1 MRIIG
6 RNSYENN
13 SSNFRFPRIWSADG
27 RFGRGPNQTANCLAQ
42 TDADTDPDAPANC
55 DALAETRSDAFTETR
70 GDILAAAGRDA
81 SANRRAYRR
90 GAGKPDCTG

>member
-1 MRIIG
+1 VRIIG

-13 SSNFRFPRIWSADG
+13 SSSFRLSRIWSSDG

-42 TDADTDPDAPANC
+42 TDADTDTPANC

-70 GDILAAAGRDA
+70 SDAFTETWGDAFAAASCDTL
-81 SANRRAYRR
+81 ANRPA
-90 GAGKPDCTG
+90 